1 MAVLETALALLH
13 SWHRNLRLPVH
24 YNSNVRCEW
33 RGVSNQSMQ
42 TDPGKEL
49 DSFSQLLYCSES
61 LPQPDTADSI
71 TAPPIPPLSNQPLAL
86 NLPATQPFLTPTMR
100 AVLMDWIMD
109 VCACY
114 SLRRDTYYLAVM
126 TVDRYLSL
134 VPNVLREDYQLV
146 GLAALYIACKSEEI
160 TVNRLEKF
168 TQVAGHSYTPASILR
183 MERAILRALQ
193 WRLYQTSPFALLY
206 WLTWQWD
213 QFLAGN
219 QSEIA
224 ERCCT
229 DRCLMLFQQL
239 DVVYMDINAL
249 EFREGQL
256 PLGLLFLHICAVTD
270 YESAER
276 GFRAFVGGTGLV
288 ETVEELFPVL
298 EFLAAFQDVPIVHLS
313 TDFLVAQHHNDA
325 ILPYIRRKL
334 RPNIA
339 F

>member
-1 MAVLETALALLH
+1 
-13 SWHRNLRLPVH
+13 
-24 YNSNVRCEW
+24 
-33 RGVSNQSMQ
+33 MQ

-61 LPQPDTADSI
+61 LPLPDTEDNI
-71 TAPPIPPLSNQPLAL
+71 TAPPVPPISNQPLAL
-86 NLPATQPFLTPTMR
+86 NLPVTQPFLTPTMR

-134 VPNVLREDYQLV
+134 VPNVLREDYQLL

-168 TQVAGHSYTPASILR
+168 TQIAGHTYLPAAILR
-183 MERAILRALQ
+183 MERTILRALQ

-213 QFLAGN
+213 QFLMGN
-219 QSEIA
+219 HSEIA
-224 ERCCT
+224 KICCT
-229 DRCLMLFQQL
+229 DRCLLLFQQL
-239 DVVYMDINAL
+239 DVVYMDLSAL
-249 EFREGQL
+249 EFGEGHV
-256 PLGLLFLHICAVTD
+256 PLGLLFLYICTVTD
-270 YESAER
+270 YETAER
-276 GFRAFVGGTGLV
+276 GFTAFLGATGLV
-288 ETVEELFPVL
+288 DTVEELYPVL
-298 EFLAAFQDVPIVHLS
+298 EFLAGFRDVPVVQLNTGFI
-313 TDFLVAQHHNDA
+313 VAQHHNDA

-334 RPNIA
+334 RPNLA